1 MDFST
6 SFKVQ
11 LTNLSAHQ
19 FQDACLDLFDYQYS
33 QNEVYKSYCEA
44 IRVKKSNIKTIEQIP
59 FLPISF
65 FKTHQVI
72 VKNKIPKIIF
82 ESSGTTGSNT
92 SKHYV
97 SDPDFYL
104 EVATHI
110 FCKEFGRLEDFHF
123 FALLPSY
130 KERGNS
136 SLVYMMNHF
145 MKHQTA
151 QYYLY
156 NHQELYNDIKTKIA
170 QKQKIVVWGV
180 TFGLLDFFETYS
192 IDLQDNI
199 IIETGGMKGRKQEM
213 VREEVHELLSKAS
226 RLKNIG
232 SEYGMTELLS
242 QGYAKTNGIFSTPT
256 WMRVLLR
263 DSTDPFS
270 VNSSIKRGGI
280 NIIDLANIDSCAFI
294 ETSDLGER
302 LPNNQFKVLGRFDNS
317 DIRGCNLM
325 VV

>member
-1 MDFST
+1 MEFSE

-11 LTNLSAHQ
+11 LFGLQSHQ
-19 FQDACLDLFDYQYS
+19 FEDACLAVFDYQYA
-33 QNEVYKSYCEA
+33 QNEVYRNYCDA
-44 IRVKKSNIKTIEQIP
+44 IRVNKNNIKKINQIP

-65 FKTHQVI
+65 FKSHQVI
-72 VKNKIPKIIF
+72 IKGKQPKVVF
-82 ESSGTTGSNT
+82 ESSGTTGSVI

-97 SDPDFYL
+97 ADPDFYL
-104 EVATHI
+104 EIASTI
-110 FCKEFGRLEDFHF
+110 FNQQYGKIENYHF

-130 KERGNS
+130 KERANS

-145 MKHQTA
+145 MKHQPE

-156 NHQELYNDIKTKIA
+156 NHQDLYRDIEQAIA
-170 QKQKIVVWGV
+170 QKIKFIVWGV
-180 TFGLLDFFETYS
+180 TFGLLDFFESYS

-213 VREEVHELLSKAS
+213 IREEVHEVLSKAS
-226 RLKNIG
+226 ALTHIG

-242 QGYAKTNGIFSTPT
+242 QGYAKKQGNFSTPT
-256 WMRVLLR
+256 WMQVLLR
-263 DSTDPFS
+263 DSTDPLTIE
-270 VNSSIKRGGI
+270 NTTQRGGI

-294 ETSDLGER
+294 ETSDLGQK

-317 DIRGCNLM
+317 DVRGCSLM
-325 VV
+325 VI